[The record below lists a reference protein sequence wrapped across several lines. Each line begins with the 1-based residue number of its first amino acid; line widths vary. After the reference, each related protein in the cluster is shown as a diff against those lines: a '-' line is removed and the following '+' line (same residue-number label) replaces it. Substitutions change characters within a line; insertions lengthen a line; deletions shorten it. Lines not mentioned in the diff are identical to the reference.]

1 VQKRAMEQADDSSWL
16 GPDEENYT
24 IAEPEFRGVM
34 IAILI
39 FNICDTIFFIY
50 LIHFQFLLFNS

>member
-24 IAEPEFRGVM
+24 IAEPEFRVM

-39 FNICDTIFFIY
+39 FNIYDTIFLSILPVFSFSSI
-50 LIHFQFLLFNS
+50 